1 MIRLYRKE
9 SDSKIFRKALGN
21 LLKRKDYHVAA
32 PTKKN
37 DMLRSEYT
45 RILNKENKLKQEVLY
60 EKKSEKRSFKR
71 KPISLNASFFY
82 RRKSYTG
89 TVINLSK
96 NGMGI
101 ETMKCLPLKSK
112 FEILIRKKGL
122 KVPVKVR
129 RLINKGHLC
138 SGMGIELVEQPSN
151 YIKLVDSSRS

>member
-1 MIRLYRKE
+1 MIRLHRKKY
-9 SDSKIFRKALGN
+9 DSEIFRKALGK

-37 DMLRSEYT
+37 EMLRSEYT
-45 RILNKENKLKQEVLY
+45 RILNIENKLKQEVLY

-71 KPISLNASFFY
+71 KPINLNASFFF

-122 KVPVKVR
+122 KVPVKVK

-151 YIKLVDSSRS
+151 YIKLLDSFRT

>member
-1 MIRLYRKE
+1 
-9 SDSKIFRKALGN
+9 
-21 LLKRKDYHVAA
+21 
-32 PTKKN
+32 
-37 DMLRSEYT
+37 
-45 RILNKENKLKQEVLY
+45 
-60 EKKSEKRSFKR
+60 
-71 KPISLNASFFY
+71 
-82 RRKSYTG
+82 
-89 TVINLSK
+89 VINLSK